1 MHTVGTLVI
10 VGILVIEDTLGT
22 ILIVGTL
29 GIIVIV
35 GIMVILG
42 TVGIVIIVNPWPSW
56 ALCLSCSLM
65 KAWTLV
71 NMVIMYINSDAH
83 YWHCDHCGYSG
94 HMETMVTV

>member
-65 KAWTLV
+65 KA
-71 NMVIMYINSDAH
+71 
-83 YWHCDHCGYSG
+83 
-94 HMETMVTV
+94 